1 MALVVAGF
9 GLGPDNGLKL
19 PPPPIRVGVKTGFE
33 VTGGGGPRDPG
44 IVADEYFEPEAS
56 ATFCIILSGLRS
68 WSDRAVI

>member
-1 MALVVAGF
+1 VALVTAGF
-9 GLGPDNGLKL
+9 GLCPGNGLN

-33 VTGGGGPRDPG
+33 ATGGGGACNSD
-44 IVADEYFEPEAS
+44 IVVDEYFEPEAS